1 SLPAISTG
9 IFGFPIERCAR
20 IMLETTI
27 SYLKGTTG
35 LEKVVFCLFGRDS
48 YDVFANRLEQ
58 VMPR

>member
-1 SLPAISTG
+1 
-9 IFGFPIERCAR
+9 
-20 IMLETTI
+20 MLETTI